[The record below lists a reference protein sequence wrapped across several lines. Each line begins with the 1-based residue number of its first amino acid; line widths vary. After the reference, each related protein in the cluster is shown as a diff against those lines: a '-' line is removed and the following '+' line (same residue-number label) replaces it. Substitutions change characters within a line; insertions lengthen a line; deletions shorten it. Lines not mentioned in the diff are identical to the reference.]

1 MILSACSQFSNFQLI
16 LSVFGCGIDKWF
28 FEVGEAFFALKRNI
42 LGVQVYDFWTQPVV
56 GQLVA
61 QTRGQ
66 EKTEKKCDF
75 QGFGLDK

>member
-1 MILSACSQFSNFQLI
+1 LI
-16 LSVFGCGIDKWF
+16 LSVFGRGVDKWF
-28 FEVGEAFFALKRNI
+28 FEVRETFFALKRNI

-61 QTRGQ
+61 QARGQ
-66 EKTEKKCDF
+66 EKTEKECNS